1 MKLHV
6 DPESDALYLRLAD
19 APVVESEETAPGIVF
34 DYDADGNVVG
44 IEVRDLARRGPLL
57 TDVEIETNPA

>member
-1 MKLHV
+1 M
-6 DPESDALYLRLAD
+6 DPESDALYLRLAE
-19 APVVESEETAPGIVF
+19 APVAESEETAPGIVF

-57 TDVEIETNPA
+57 TDVEIATRAA